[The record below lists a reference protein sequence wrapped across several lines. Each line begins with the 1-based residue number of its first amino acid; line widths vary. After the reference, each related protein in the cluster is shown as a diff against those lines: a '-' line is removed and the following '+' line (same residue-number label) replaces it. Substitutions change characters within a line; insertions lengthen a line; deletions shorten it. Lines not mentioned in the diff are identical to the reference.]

1 MSKKLG
7 ADNLNEPI
15 LDHVRFEYVTLLDTQ
30 TVGDALQTLRTQTL
44 AEQIIYFYVVNAEGA
59 LVGVV
64 PTRRLLMSLLEA
76 KVADIMVRRLVTVPY
91 SATVLDAC
99 EMFIQHRFLSL
110 PVVDDER
117 RLMGVADVSLFT
129 DVFDVAERQRGEDVY
144 QLIGVHLTAYRRL
157 NPLQSFL
164 KRFPWLVCN
173 IVGGLLC
180 AILSSFYESYLVDVV
195 VLALFIPVVLAL
207 SESVSIQA
215 MTIALEALHG
225 ERLDFRFVLKA
236 LGRELAAAA
245 MLGAACGGSVG
256 VIAWLWK
263 GLPWVALAIGG
274 SIALAMVTAC
284 LLGVALPALVRAFRV
299 DPRIAAGP
307 IVLAT
312 ADVATLLFYFNLAG
326 WLLGLE

>member
-30 TVGDALQTLRTQTL
+30 TVGDALATLRSQTL
-44 AEQIIYFYVVNAEGA
+44 AEQIIYFYVVNADGA
-59 LVGVV
+59 LMGVV
-64 PTRRLLMSLLEA
+64 PTRRLLMSPLES
-76 KVADIMVRRLVTVPY
+76 KIADIMVGKLVTVPY
-91 SATVLDAC
+91 SASVLDVC
-99 EMFIQHRFLSL
+99 ELFIQHRFLSL

-144 QLIGVHLTAYRRL
+144 QLIGIHLSSHRSL
-157 NPLQSFL
+157 NPLQSFGE
-164 KRFPWLVCN
+164 RFPWLMCN
-173 IVGGLLC
+173 IAGGVLC

-225 ERLDFRFVLKA
+225 DRLDIRFVMKA
-236 LGRELAAAA
+236 LAREFAAAFL
-245 MLGAACGGSVG
+245 LGVACGGTVG
-256 VIAWLWK
+256 TIAWLWK
-263 GLPWVALAIGG
+263 GQPWVATAIGG
-274 SIALAMVTAC
+274 SIAMAMITAC
-284 LLGVALPALVRAFRV
+284 LLGVALPALVRSFRI

-326 WLLGLE
+326 WLLGL